1 MQVNAKKNILKYA
14 NVILLA
20 VMIVIAAVATDSF
33 FSVRNLMNI
42 LRQISILG
50 LLAMGMT
57 FVILVGHMDLS
68 AGAVM
73 TFTGIIAI
81 SFQQFMPPMMAIVC
95 ALGVGLLAGLLNGA
109 IVVATKAN
117 SGESLMLT
125 LGTQMVFAALSL
137 LYTGGFTLEGS
148 ESEFFNNIGAGMV
161 GKVPVPVILFL
172 ACCAV
177 LAVLQRTTRFGRSVQ
192 MVGYNA
198 EAARLSGIKNGRIKI
213 LCYMMGGLMAALAA
227 VVLSSRTLGASPT
240 AGDGYEMDAITA
252 IVLGGTSLAGGAG
265 GIVQTLVG
273 LLIVGVLG
281 NMMNMAGFE
290 AFDQM
295 IVKGCVMILAVA
307 LDVLKRRQLAKA

>member
-1 MQVNAKKNILKYA
+1 MPAKKNILKYA
-14 NVILLA
+14 NVILL
-20 VMIVIAAVATDSF
+20 VSMIVIAALATDSF
-33 FSVRNLMNI
+33 FSVRNMMNI

-50 LLAMGMT
+50 LLTMGMT
-57 FVILVGHMDLS
+57 FVILVGQMDLS
-68 AGAVM
+68 AGAIM

-81 SFQQFMPPMMAIVC
+81 SFQQFMPPVMAILC
-95 ALGVGLLAGLLNGA
+95 ALSVGLLAGLLNGV
-109 IVVATKAN
+109 IVVLTKAN

-125 LGTQMVFAALSL
+125 LGTQMVFAAASL
-137 LYTGGFTLEGS
+137 LYTGGFTLDGS
-148 ESEFFNNIGAGMV
+148 QSEFFNAIGTGMV
-161 GKVPVPVILFL
+161 GVIPVPVILFI
-172 ACCAV
+172 ACAAI
-177 LAVLQRTTRFGRSVQ
+177 LAVLQRLTRFGRTVQ

-198 EAARLSGIKNGRIKI
+198 EAARLSGIKNGRTKI
-213 LCYMMGGLMAALAA
+213 ICYMLGGLMAALAA

-240 AGDGYEMDAITA
+240 AGEGYEMDAITA

-265 GIVQTLVG
+265 GILETVIG

-295 IVKGCVMILAVA
+295 IVKGCVMILAVS